1 MQITEAEQA
10 LDTASMAEVTE
21 RELQILRARLDFLRQ
36 YSESIAPLT
45 NLGNIESNA
54 DLEQGDLFFAQMLV
68 DDRLRFF
75 ESLWN
80 EDTFISVL
88 WEFQGLLH
96 FK

>member
-1 MQITEAEQA
+1 
-10 LDTASMAEVTE
+10 
-21 RELQILRARLDFLRQ
+21 
-36 YSESIAPLT
+36 
-45 NLGNIESNA
+45 
-54 DLEQGDLFFAQMLV
+54 MLV

-80 EDTFISVL
+80 EDTFVSFL